1 MASFFFLVFAAIL
14 LSDIEPLDMDPFDIE
29 PLDIE
34 PLDVEPLDMDPLLCA
49 CAKAAPANVVLRRS
63 ASEVIFRDLFM
74 RTLLE
79 VGRIARLS
87 ISLL

>member
-1 MASFFFLVFAAIL
+1 
-14 LSDIEPLDMDPFDIE
+14 
-29 PLDIE
+29 
-34 PLDVEPLDMDPLLCA
+34 LDVEPLDMDPLLCA
-49 CAKAAPANVVLRRS
+49 CAKTAPANVVLRRS